1 MLPENTLGGFFH
13 HRDFNSLSSL
23 AFVYRLTHSA
33 LTLGAMEGDD
43 TMYTAE
49 TGVVV
54 VVVVESLKKFLNK
67 IQAFFKA
74 NGQGQRA
81 SGRSAYGRFPG

>member
-13 HRDFNSLSSL
+13 HRDFNSLASL

-43 TMYTAE
+43 IMYTAE
-49 TGVVV
+49 TGVGAGR
-54 VVVVESLKKFLNK
+54 EKSLRKFLNK